1 MADIEKKIVNIGK
14 RNALS
19 RLFHS
24 KDDREKIAAW
34 RLDLNRILH
43 VFNVRSVAASP
54 TFLTAFLQTELAINA
69 NATVCDIRHDVA
81 NTQILVSD
89 IHRTVVERQEGNVPV
104 RKHPTLYYLKILIAA
119 QTRTRF
125 GISTI

>member
-43 VFNVRSVAASP
+43 VFNVRPVTASP

-104 RKHPTLYYLKILIAA
+104 RKHPTLYC
-119 QTRTRF
+119 
-125 GISTI
+125 